1 MAAMSIE
8 QAMAALQQ
16 LQTAAPAASTS
27 PYFQAKTEFA
37 GIPRNKTDQ
46 RMEAVLGAVGGVFST
61 FGADAPPAPKG
72 EKEDYVVSATGKIMY
87 ANGTIYDPETQS
99 LLTPPG
105 KAVPGSREW
114 LLKIQEEWPDAEA
127 NRWRKKLAKQGY
139 QVAET
144 GGMGWDLLEAL
155 PEFHTRRYANFGKVQ
170 PLIPGTGQE
179 APDVEGAID
188 KVALRQE
195 IKTWGQVPFGEDLA
209 DEEADWFTDR
219 IIKVASR
226 LARKK
231 GWTPDQALA
240 GAQARVMEDFTKKP
254 QVAALIQEQ
263 EDQEVSYKIRDSVLG
278 VSQLL
283 GA

>member
-1 MAAMSIE
+1 MASMSIE

-16 LQTAAPAASTS
+16 LQTAAPAMQTN
-27 PYFQAKTEFA
+27 PYLQARAEFA
-37 GIPRNKTDQ
+37 GISRHKTGTPTQ
-46 RMEAVLGAVGGVFST
+46 TVLGAVDELFGFFGGE
-61 FGADAPPAPKG
+61 APEAPKG
-72 EKEDYVVSATGKIMY
+72 EKEDYIVSATGKVMY
-87 ANGTIYDPETQS
+87 ANGTIYDPETKS
-99 LLTPPG
+99 ILTPPG
-105 KAVPGSREW
+105 KAVPGSPEW
-114 LLKIQEEWPDAEA
+114 LIKIQEEWSDAEA
-127 NRWRKKLAKQGY
+127 NKWRKKLAGQGY

-155 PEFHTRRYANFGKVQ
+155 PEFHTRRFANMGRVQ

-179 APDVEGAID
+179 ADVEGAID

-231 GWTPDQALA
+231 GWSPDQALA
-240 GAQARVMEDFTKKP
+240 GAHARVQEEFTEKP
-254 QVAALIQEQ
+254 QVAALMQEQ